1 MTSFTLILNEMLKV
15 NKNIWVKFIK
25 SKMTYSGSELD
36 SNFAINSI
44 SDFDS
49 ASESG
54 ASESASESPW
64 CSGYHYCTT
73 SFN

>member
-1 MTSFTLILNEMLKV
+1 
-15 NKNIWVKFIK
+15 
-25 SKMTYSGSELD
+25 MTYSESELD

-49 ASESG
+49 AFEFG
-54 ASESASESPW
+54 ASESASESLW
-64 CSGYHYCTT
+64 CSGYRYCTT